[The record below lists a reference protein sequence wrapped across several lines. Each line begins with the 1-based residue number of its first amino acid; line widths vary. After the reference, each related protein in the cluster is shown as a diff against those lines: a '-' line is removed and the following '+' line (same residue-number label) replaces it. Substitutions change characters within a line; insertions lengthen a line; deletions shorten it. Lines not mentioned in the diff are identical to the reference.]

1 MQERDIFVANREWL
15 IRLKVALG
23 TLGLFLL
30 ATPLLAAAGPEIGGV
45 LGKRV
50 KAQVQ
55 PIYPDLA
62 RRMHV
67 QGVVKVE
74 VTVSSNGKI
83 KSTKVLGGHPLLV
96 GASEDAVKKWKF
108 EPAAEETTGVVEFRF
123 QSDDQ

>member
-1 MQERDIFVANREWL
+1 MANREWL